1 MRIALALLLMVGAAM
16 AQERYVRDVSTDTN
30 GVGSATF
37 TDVAGTL
44 DAVFVSTAT
53 AVTGTVVVAYSPLGL
68 SAISLVTN
76 AVVQAQAFYPAV
88 YMTDA
93 AGTALTN
100 FPPKAYTLKRDD
112 VTVSVTGA
120 PASSAWRIVLM
131 VK

>member
-16 AQERYVRDVSTDTN
+16 AQERYVRDVATDTN

-53 AVTGTVVVAYSPLGL
+53 AVTGTVTVAYSPLGL
-68 SAISLVTN
+68 SAVNLATN
-76 AVVQAQAFYPAV
+76 AVVGSKAFYPAV

-93 AGTALTN
+93 GGTALTN
-100 FPPKAYTLKRDD
+100 FQPKAYTLKRDD
-112 VTVSVTGA
+112 VTVSVTNA
-120 PASSAWRIVLM
+120 PASSVWRVVLM
-131 VK
+131 MK

>member
-1 MRIALALLLMVGAAM
+1 MRIALALLLTVAAAM

-53 AVTGTVVVAYSPLGL
+53 AITGTVTIAYSPLGL
-68 SAISLVTN
+68 SAVNLATN
-76 AVVQAQAFYPAV
+76 AVVGSKAFYPAV
-88 YMTDA
+88 YMTDV

-100 FPPKAYTLKRDD
+100 FQPKAYTLKRDD
-112 VTVSVTGA
+112 VTVSVTNA
-120 PASSAWRIVLM
+120 PASSVWRVVLM

>member
-1 MRIALALLLMVGAAM
+1 MRIAMILLLVATSAI

-44 DAVFVSTAT
+44 EAVFVSTTT
-53 AVTGTVVVAYSPLGL
+53 AVTGNVVVAYSPLGL
-68 SAISLVTN
+68 SAVSLVTN

-120 PASSAWRIVLM
+120 PASSAWRVVLM

>member
-1 MRIALALLLMVGAAM
+1 MVGAAM
-16 AQERYVRDVSTDTN
+16 AQERYVRDVSTGTN

-68 SAISLVTN
+68 SAVSLVTN

-88 YMTDA
+88 YMTDVD
-93 AGTALTN
+93 GTALTN
-100 FPPKAYTLKRDD
+100 FPPKEYTLKRDD

>member
-1 MRIALALLLMVGAAM
+1 MRIALALLLTIGAAM
-16 AQERYVRDVSTDTN
+16 AQERYVRDVATDTN

-37 TDVAGTL
+37 TSVAGTL

-68 SAISLVTN
+68 SAVPLVTN

-120 PASSAWRIVLM
+120 PASSAWRVVLM